1 VFDCTEALKNK
12 VENLAV
18 KLQNA
23 SAFIVE

>member
-1 VFDCTEALKNK
+1 
-12 VENLAV
+12 V